1 MTEGESPPPKDL
13 DARLRALRERTQ
25 RPERPEEEHEGPSR
39 RAMSLA
45 FRVGVE
51 LAAALLV
58 GGGIGW
64 LLDAWLGTSPA
75 LLILFF
81 FLGAAAGILN
91 VFRAAREMMNREDP
105 DGRS

>member
-1 MTEGESPPPKDL
+1 MTEGEPPPPKDL

-25 RPERPEEEHEGPSR
+25 KPDGPEDEHDGPSR
-39 RAMSLA
+39 RAMGLA

-64 LLDAWLGTSPA
+64 LLDAWFGTSPA
-75 LLILFF
+75 MLIVFF
-81 FLGAAAGILN
+81 FVGAAAGILN
-91 VFRAAREMMNREDP
+91 VFRAARELMNRDE
-105 DGRS
+105 GGTET